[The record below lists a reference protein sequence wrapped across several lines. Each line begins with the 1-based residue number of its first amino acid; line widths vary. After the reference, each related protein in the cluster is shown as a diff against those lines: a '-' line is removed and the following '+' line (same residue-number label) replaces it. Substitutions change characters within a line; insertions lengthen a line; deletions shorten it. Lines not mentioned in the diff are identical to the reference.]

1 MGLAR
6 HVGRSPPLRSGQSP
20 WLIPETGRKIAL
32 SQIVEQGDEAPD
44 SLAARH
50 AFDAHQVGAR
60 RLPDE
65 EAGTRQPP
73 AHRVRLAARDGD
85 TFVDDTLIQDRGDDV
100 CGTPE
105 WLEAFDPGKRLR
117 EHTDQTNSRVVLLQA
132 PPHARGGAA
141 GPDADDDMGEL
152 ASRLLENLR
161 GGRFVVRTPG
171 IVIAVLVAE
180 GGAFRGR
187 VIPPVDL

>member
-1 MGLAR
+1 MIR
-6 HVGRSPPLRSGQSP
+6 RPPRSTLFPYTTLFRSAFG
-20 WLIPETGRKIAL
+20 A
-32 SQIVEQGDEAPD
+32 DEI
-44 SLAARH
+44 
-50 AFDAHQVGAR
+50 GAR

-85 TFVDDTLIQDRGDDV
+85 TFVDYTLIQDRGDDV

-141 GPDADDDMGEL
+141 GPDADDDMGEP
-152 ASRLLENLR
+152 ASRLPQNLP
-161 GGRFVVRTPG
+161 GGRFVVGTPV
-171 IVIAVLVAE
+171 IVIAGLVPE
-180 GGAFRGR
+180 EGAFH
-187 VIPPVDL
+187 

>member
-6 HVGRSPPLRSGQSP
+6 HLGRRAPLRSGQSS

-50 AFDAHQVGAR
+50 AFDADEIGAR
-60 RLPDE
+60 RLPNE

-100 CGTPE
+100 CWTTE
-105 WLEAFDPGKRLR
+105 WLKALDSRRRLPQ
-117 EHTDQTNSRVVLLQA
+117 HPDQTNSRGGLLQA
-132 PPHARGGAA
+132 SPRARGSGVGA
-141 GPDADDDMGEL
+141 PH
-152 ASRLLENLR
+152 SR
-161 GGRFVVRTPG
+161 
-171 IVIAVLVAE
+171 
-180 GGAFRGR
+180 
-187 VIPPVDL
+187 